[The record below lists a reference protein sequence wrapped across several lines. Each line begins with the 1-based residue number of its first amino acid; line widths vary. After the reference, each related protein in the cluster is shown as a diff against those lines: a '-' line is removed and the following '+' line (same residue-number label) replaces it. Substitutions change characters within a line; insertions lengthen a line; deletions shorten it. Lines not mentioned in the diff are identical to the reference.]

1 MSQQGYGR
9 GDNLGTWAP
18 IGSSGSERDL
28 IRMPQKA
35 GQLAPLA
42 DMFVRS
48 RILKDRLPGY
58 YGLAASLIG
67 NWEPGQAWIIN
78 MQAAALARGG
88 FARNEF
94 LMGLSKMLVP
104 SAMPTQSRIG
114 EDSRG
119 RPPEVSKRAKKDG
132 TGDDE

>member
-1 MSQQGYGR
+1 MSQQGGR

-18 IGSSGSERDL
+18 ISSGGTERDL
-28 IRMPQKA
+28 IRLPQKA
-35 GQLAPLA
+35 TGLAPLA
-42 DMFVRS
+42 DTFVRS

-78 MQAAALARGG
+78 MQAANLARGG

-94 LMGLSKMLVP
+94 LMGLSRMLVP
-104 SAMPTQSRIG
+104 SAMPTQSHIG
-114 EDSRG
+114 GDGQG
-119 RPPEVSKRAKKDG
+119 RAPETSKRSKKNG
-132 TGDDE
+132 TQDNE